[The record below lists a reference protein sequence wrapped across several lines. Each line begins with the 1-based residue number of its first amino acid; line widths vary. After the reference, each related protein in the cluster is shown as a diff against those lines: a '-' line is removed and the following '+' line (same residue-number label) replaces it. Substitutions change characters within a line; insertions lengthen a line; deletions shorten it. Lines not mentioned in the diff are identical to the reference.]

1 MCEYIK
7 KAKSDCKNKFGM
19 NRFETYSEQ
28 VKNRFETVFLDQIRR
43 DQISDQIA
51 QWGLGKG
58 LKVPWD
64 QIRD

>member
-1 MCEYIK
+1 M
-7 KAKSDCKNKFGM
+7 AKSDCKNKFGM
-19 NRFETYSEQ
+19 NRFETVLLE
-28 VKNRFETVFLDQIRR
+28 QIRR